1 VKACFQER
9 VQTKNPRRRSL
20 QGCRVSAP
28 PFKDR
33 RRQSLKNCTNVKA
46 CFRLPK
52 TDCICPHTQALHS
65 PLPCPHFKGRRG

>member
-33 RRQSLKNCTNVKA
+33 RRQSSIPD
-46 CFRLPK
+46 R
-52 TDCICPHTQALHS
+52 DPHITLFTVS
-65 PLPCPHFKGRRG
+65 YVFFSFPTSYPTENG